1 MSQTY
6 YDILGVSPTATPN
19 EIKAAY
25 RKLAFEFHPDRNPN
39 KEIADTKM
47 KELNFVYSVLSD
59 PQQRKWYDESIE
71 VTDEFEKTE
80 EDFDSYNYSSIFC
93 NEIEI
98 EDSTG
103 RTSNVAVGQTIYYL
117 VEIDKSII
125 TWKYKSKEYFH
136 LTIKKIFDP
145 SEKENFGKKL
155 KYDLKKTPLFLVH
168 FGERDMIIYRED
180 YQSYWFSQASFT
192 KMDRK
197 KGILTAIVLLILLS
211 FGFYHFFNKFSV
223 TDEQKTLI
231 KFALENKLSISEE
244 DIEFLKDE
252 YSVSSNELSYID
264 SDYYIVCSKERTT
277 TLESVELSSI
287 PDRYGID
294 VGSVPEGEEVE
305 ILLNCP
311 ERNAYKVR
319 YKDLVGWLPGRYLN
333 NPQCENIFAL
343 NDEE

>member
-125 TWKYKSKEYFH
+125 TS
-136 LTIKKIFDP
+136 
-145 SEKENFGKKL
+145 S
-155 KYDLKKTPLFLVH
+155 DL
-168 FGERDMIIYRED
+168 
-180 YQSYWFSQASFT
+180 
-192 KMDRK
+192 
-197 KGILTAIVLLILLS
+197 
-211 FGFYHFFNKFSV
+211 
-223 TDEQKTLI
+223 
-231 KFALENKLSISEE
+231 
-244 DIEFLKDE
+244 
-252 YSVSSNELSYID
+252 
-264 SDYYIVCSKERTT
+264 
-277 TLESVELSSI
+277 
-287 PDRYGID
+287 
-294 VGSVPEGEEVE
+294 
-305 ILLNCP
+305 
-311 ERNAYKVR
+311 
-319 YKDLVGWLPGRYLN
+319 
-333 NPQCENIFAL
+333 
-343 NDEE
+343 